1 MKDSI
6 KLLKVVFILL
16 MVQIVWLG
24 LFLGKPFE
32 IIGFHNSTVP
42 FLLTGISGIIIGI
55 VIKLLKDENIRRNQ
69 EAPGN
74 SKSTRRY

>member
-55 VIKLLKDENIRRNQ
+55 VIKLLKDENIRLNQ
-69 EAPGN
+69 EAPRTPKG
-74 SKSTRRY
+74 TRRC